1 LIAAVGLMSTR
12 FAFPRETAPEAV
24 VPFVRAREEAEPPSG
39 RSSFGSGAYGSL
51 RPQGESSR
59 RDWTAASLALE
70 KAVQHHHARMEEL
83 REFEARILDK
93 MRQLEAALRHEEA
106 RARAA
111 EKRAQDAERRA
122 VDAEEWMQRMCEKIH
137 EHFGRD

>member
-1 LIAAVGLMSTR
+1 MSTR
-12 FAFPRETAPEAV
+12 FAYPRETAPEGV
-24 VPFVRAREEAEPPSG
+24 VPFVRAREEVESPSG
-39 RSSFGSGAYGSL
+39 RSGFGSGGAYGSL
-51 RPQGESSR
+51 RPQGETSR

-70 KAVQHHHARMEEL
+70 KAAQHHHARMEEL

-122 VDAEEWMQRMCEKIH
+122 VEAEEWMQRMCEKIH

>member
-1 LIAAVGLMSTR
+1 MSTS
-12 FAFPRETAPEAV
+12 FAYAREIGPEEV
-24 VPFVRAREEAEPPSG
+24 VPLARSRDGSAPPTG
-39 RSSFGSGAYGSL
+39 RSSFSAGTGYTSS
-51 RPQGESSR
+51 RPTGDASR

-70 KAVQHHHARMEEL
+70 KAAQHHHARMEEL

-122 VDAEEWMQRMCEKIH
+122 ADAEEWMQRMCEKIR
-137 EHFGRD
+137 EHFGSD

>member
-1 LIAAVGLMSTR
+1 
-12 FAFPRETAPEAV
+12 
-24 VPFVRAREEAEPPSG
+24 
-39 RSSFGSGAYGSL
+39 
-51 RPQGESSR
+51 
-59 RDWTAASLALE
+59 
-70 KAVQHHHARMEEL
+70 MEEL

-122 VDAEEWMQRMCEKIH
+122 ADAEEWMQRMCEKIR
-137 EHFGRD
+137 EHFGSD

>member
-1 LIAAVGLMSTR
+1 MSTR
-12 FAFPRETAPEAV
+12 FAYQRETAPEGV
-24 VPFVRAREEAEPPSG
+24 VPFARSREEAESPHP
-39 RSSFGSGAYGSL
+39 RSSFGSGSTYGSL
-51 RPQGESSR
+51 RPQGGEGGR

-70 KAVQHHHARMEEL
+70 KAAQHHHSRMEEL
-83 REFEARILDK
+83 RDFEARILDK

-111 EKRAQDAERRA
+111 EKRAQEAERRA
-122 VDAEEWMQRMCEKIH
+122 GEAEEWMQRMCEKIH

>member
-1 LIAAVGLMSTR
+1 MSTR
-12 FAFPRETAPEAV
+12 FAYPRETAPEGV
-24 VPFVRAREEAEPPSG
+24 VPFARSREESDMAAG
-39 RSSFGSGAYGSL
+39 RSSFGSGSGYGAL
-51 RPQGESSR
+51 RPPGEASR
-59 RDWTAASLALE
+59 RDWSAASLALE
-70 KAVQHHHARMEEL
+70 KAAQHHHARMEEL

-122 VDAEEWMQRMCEKIH
+122 AEAEEWMQRMCEKIH

>member
-1 LIAAVGLMSTR
+1 MSTR
-12 FAFPRETAPEAV
+12 FAYQRETAPEAV
-24 VPFVRAREEAEPPSG
+24 VPFARSRDEAEAPAG
-39 RSSFGSGAYGSL
+39 RSSFGTGSAYGSL
-51 RPQGESSR
+51 RPQGEASR

-70 KAVQHHHARMEEL
+70 KAAQHHHARMEEL

-106 RARAA
+106 RARSA

-122 VDAEEWMQRMCEKIH
+122 AEAEEWMQRMCEKIY

>member
-1 LIAAVGLMSTR
+1 MSTR
-12 FAFPRETAPEAV
+12 FAYPRETAPEGV
-24 VPFVRAREEAEPPSG
+24 VPFVRSREEGELPTG
-39 RSSFGSGAYGSL
+39 RSSFGPGSAYGSS
-51 RPQGESSR
+51 RSQGEASR
-59 RDWTAASLALE
+59 RDWSAASLALE
-70 KAVQHHHARMEEL
+70 KAAQHHHARMEEL

-111 EKRAQDAERRA
+111 EKRAQEAERRA
-122 VDAEEWMQRMCEKIH
+122 AEAEEWMQRMCEKIH